1 VESTTCDKIKCF
13 RGHGIET
20 RRALELQDERTA
32 VARGL
37 GRART
42 IVTVRRMPAEIIEL
56 TAESFDADVL
66 ERSHETPVLVD
77 FWAPWCGPCRAL
89 TPVLEAVAQ
98 EMDGAF
104 VLAKAN
110 TEEHPALGQRFSVRS
125 IPAVK
130 LYVGGKVVGEFMGA
144 LPGSQ
149 VRRFLDTH
157 LPSAA
162 DDLVREAEGLI
173 ATDKAGARDRLR
185 QALEERPTHAGAHWM
200 LANIAFGNGERPL
213 VEHHAEA
220 IALDDP
226 LYAKGE
232 ALVKALSFWDAR
244 EEHGDTETVQAK
256 LAEASDDL
264 DLQYALG
271 CSLAIDAQWKRALE
285 TLLEVVKKN
294 NRHRDAA
301 ARKAMV
307 VIFDLLGRQHEL
319 SDTYVRQLQ
328 IWA

>member
-1 VESTTCDKIKCF
+1 
-13 RGHGIET
+13 
-20 RRALELQDERTA
+20 
-32 VARGL
+32 
-37 GRART
+37 
-42 IVTVRRMPAEIIEL
+42 MPAEILEL
-56 TAESFDADVL
+56 TPESFDADVI

-89 TPVLEAVAQ
+89 TPVLEELVH

-110 TEEHPALGQRFSVRS
+110 TEDHPALGQRFSVRS

-130 LYVGGKVVGEFMGA
+130 LFVGGKVVGEFMGA

-157 LPSAA
+157 LPNAA
-162 DDLVREAEGLI
+162 DDLVTQAESLL
-173 ATDKAGARDRLR
+173 AEDKTAARDKLR
-185 QALEERPTHAGAHWM
+185 QALEERPNHAKAHWM
-200 LANIAFGNGERPL
+200 LANIAFDNGERAIA
-213 VEHHAEA
+213 EHHAEA
-220 IALDDP
+220 IPTDDP
-226 LYAKGE
+226 LSAQGE
-232 ALVKALSFWDAR
+232 ALVKALMFWDAR
-244 EEHGDTETVQAK
+244 EEFGDTAAIEAK
-256 LAEASDDL
+256 LRDAPDDL
-264 DLQYALG
+264 DLRWALG
-271 CSLAIDAQWKRALE
+271 CSLAIDREWEPALE

-307 VIFDLLGRQHEL
+307 AIFDLLGRQHEL